1 MEESPTTRQTQPLA
15 PEELPELF
23 KDIPLLAHLRPEDL
37 RCYEGAEL
45 VRVAKGE
52 KLIEQGAGRAFFWV
66 ILEGKA
72 SVYKVTA
79 DGTRVHLMD
88 FAAGDMAG
96 EVPLLMG
103 QKSPSA
109 FVETLEDCRAVR
121 ISEEGFWR
129 LMAGCPVVR
138 AGVLEN
144 MAHRFERYQA
154 VTFHREKLVA
164 LGTLA
169 AGLMH
174 ELNNPGAAARRA
186 ASQLRE
192 NMTRLQAISL
202 RLTRSSLSS
211 EQMECVG
218 QLQEQV
224 FSLRKPPALSSL
236 EQSDREEELSSWLE
250 GLGVENPW
258 RLAPTLVSVGWEQC
272 DIACA
277 QHSFPPQILSDTLN
291 YLEALISSVQLV
303 GTIEES
309 IARVTDL
316 VTAVKKYAY
325 DDKRANQQIDV
336 RDSLMSTLTILG
348 HKFRQK
354 QLTIEKSFSPEVSTI
369 FCVGTGLAQV
379 WTNLLDNAIDA
390 APEGSTIALR
400 LWQEADLVCVGIL
413 DHGPGIP
420 REHWEQIYQPFFTTK
435 DVGVGTGLGLDIAH
449 RIVVNNFH
457 GDIQFTSEPGRT
469 EFVVRLPVGEVCAI
483 GSGGVAAKAP
493 VAAAIQGASS

>member
-1 MEESPTTRQTQPLA
+1 MAEFTPTRTARPVDA
-15 PEELPELF
+15 DELLTLF
-23 KDIPLLAHLRPEDL
+23 RNVPLLAQLKLDDL
-37 RCYEGAEL
+37 RCFQGAEL
-45 VRVAKGE
+45 LTIDKGDQ
-52 KLIEQGAGRAFFWV
+52 LITTGSTPFFWV
-66 ILEGKA
+66 LIEGRGRG
-72 SVYKVTA
+72 YKEME
-79 DGTRVHLMD
+79 DGSRAYLMD
-88 FAAGDMAG
+88 FEAGETAG

-103 QKSPSA
+103 YKASTA
-109 FVETLEDCRAVR
+109 LVEALEDSRAVR
-121 ISEEGFWR
+121 VPEEGFWR
-129 LMAGCPVVR
+129 LMATCPMVR

-144 MAHRFERYQA
+144 MTRRFQLYQA
-154 VTFHREKLVA
+154 VTLHREKLIS

-192 NMTRLQAISL
+192 NMTRLQDLTL
-202 RLTRSSLSS
+202 RFTRTNPLSA
-211 EQMECVG
+211 EQLACLGE
-218 QLQEQV
+218 LQQRV
-224 FSLRKPPALSSL
+224 FSLKQPSPMSTL
-236 EQSDREEELSSWLE
+236 EQSDREEELSTWLE

-258 RLAPTLVSVGWEQC
+258 RLAPTMVSIGWEQC

-277 QHSFPPQILSDTLN
+277 QQSFPQQRLSDTLN

-309 IARVTDL
+309 IVRVTDL

-325 DDKRANQQIDV
+325 DDKSRQQQIDV

-354 QLTIEKSFSPEVSTI
+354 QLTVEKTFPAEIATVS
-369 FCVGTGLAQV
+369 CMGAGLAQV

-390 APEGSTIALR
+390 APEGSSIGVR
-400 LWQEADLVCVGIL
+400 LWQESDSVCVGIL

-420 REHWEQIYQPFFTTK
+420 PENWEQIYQPFFTTK

-449 RIVVNNFH
+449 RIIVNHFH
-457 GDIQFTSEPGRT
+457 GDIRFTTKPGET
-469 EFVVRLPVGEVCAI
+469 EFIVRLPIANESCSI
-483 GSGGVAAKAP
+483 GAPSDPPKAVP
-493 VAAAIQGASS
+493 S